1 VKRRDTTRW
10 PGEQRPV
17 VDVAAGS
24 GDDEGLMEQTLSLAD
39 AALEFVHRLEV
50 ERGLSSHTL
59 RAYERDLM
67 QFGEFCERAGAVTP
81 GEVTR
86 KMIRRYM
93 SQLSTRGYSRRTIA
107 RKISAIRSFY
117 SDAARRN
124 LVAANPAEG
133 ISQPKRPAPL
143 PKALPV
149 RRLLAVLDDLT
160 GDDPVDLRDR
170 ALLEVL
176 YACGLR
182 VSELASL
189 QVADMDG
196 SDFLQVEGK
205 GGKTRM
211 VPISGAAR
219 RAISAYLERGR
230 PQLVGDKAY
239 SDLWVG
245 VRGGPLDTRGVRRV
259 VQKRLGTFPHAL
271 RHSFATHL
279 LEGGADLRTV
289 QELLGH
295 VELATTQIYTS
306 VSRRHLRST
315 YERSHPRA

>member
-1 VKRRDTTRW
+1 
-10 PGEQRPV
+10 
-17 VDVAAGS
+17 
-24 GDDEGLMEQTLSLAD
+24 MEQTTTLAD
-39 AALEFVHRLEV
+39 DALEFVHRLEV
-50 ERGLSSHTL
+50 ERGLSPHTL
-59 RAYERDLM
+59 SAYRRDLL
-67 QFGEFCERAGAVTP
+67 QFGEFCERAGAIASSD
-81 GEVTR
+81 VTR
-86 KMIRRYM
+86 KLIRRYM
-93 SQLSTRGYSRRTIA
+93 SQLTTRGYSRRSVA

-117 SDAARRN
+117 SDAARRD
-124 LVAANPAEG
+124 LVAVNPAEG
-133 ISQPKRPAPL
+133 IAQPKRPSPL
-143 PKALPV
+143 PKALPA
-149 RRLLAVLDDLT
+149 RGLSSVLDDLS

-189 QVADMDG
+189 QTDDMDG
-196 SDFLQVEGK
+196 SDLLQVEGK
-205 GGKTRM
+205 GGKSRM
-211 VPISGAAR
+211 VPISRAAR
-219 RAISAYLERGR
+219 QAVSDYLERGR
-230 PQLVGDKAY
+230 PQLVADEAY
-239 SDLWVG
+239 SALWVG